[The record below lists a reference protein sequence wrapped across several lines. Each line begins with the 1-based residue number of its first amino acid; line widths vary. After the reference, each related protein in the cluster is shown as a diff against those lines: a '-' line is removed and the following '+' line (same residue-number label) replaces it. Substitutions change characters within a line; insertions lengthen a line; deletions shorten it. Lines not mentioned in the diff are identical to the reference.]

1 MNRKLGFL
9 LLAATAAV
17 ASAAALPRAQSTPR
31 RTRPAAQQDTTRQR
45 MQRLM
50 RQKVDRAELI
60 LRGLAQGDLSAVE
73 KAADELVQIAA
84 QANWSINPRAG
95 QAEANEAEFQRRAAE
110 LAMFARRGDLHASYY
125 QFLQVIFQC
134 FDCHEEL
141 RPPEREN
148 QP

>member
-9 LLAATAAV
+9 LVAATAAV
-17 ASAAALPRAQSTPR
+17 ATAAALPHYQGTPR
-31 RTRPAAQQDTTRQR
+31 RTRPPAVQQDSARQR
-45 MQRLM
+45 LQQLM

-60 LRGLAQGDLSAVE
+60 LRGLAQGDLKSVE

-84 QANWSINPRAG
+84 QANWSVNPHAG
-95 QAEANEAEFQRRAAE
+95 QAQANEAEFQRRAAE
-110 LAMFARRGDLHASYY
+110 LAMFARQGDLHASYY

-141 RPPEREN
+141 RPPPRR
-148 QP
+148 

>member
-1 MNRKLGFL
+1 MNRKLGL
-9 LLAATAAV
+9 LPVAATAAV
-17 ASAAALPRAQSTPR
+17 VTAAALPQVQGAPKG
-31 RTRPAAQQDTTRQR
+31 TRPSVQQDSARKQL
-45 MQRLM
+45 QLLM

-60 LRGLAQGDLSAVE
+60 LRGLAQGDLKSVE

-84 QANWSINPRAG
+84 QANWSVNPRAG

-110 LAMFARRGDLHASYY
+110 LAVFARRGDLHASYY

-141 RPPEREN
+141 RPPPNR
-148 QP
+148 